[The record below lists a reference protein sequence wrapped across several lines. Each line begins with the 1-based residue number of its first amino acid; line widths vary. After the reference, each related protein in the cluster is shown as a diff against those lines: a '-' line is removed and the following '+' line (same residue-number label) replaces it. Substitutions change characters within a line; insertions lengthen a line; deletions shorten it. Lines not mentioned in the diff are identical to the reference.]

1 MFCCD
6 PETVG
11 ASVAGAERERGK
23 DFPGGSVVKNLPS
36 SAGDVGSILGPRR
49 FHMPAEHLYVT
60 TIEARAPS
68 SPSSA
73 IREAARMR
81 SLLTAMKSSPGSLQL
96 EKGFSS
102 VQLLNCV
109 QLFATP

>member
-11 ASVAGAERERGK
+11 ASVAGTERERGK

-36 SAGDVGSILGPRR
+36 SAGDVGSVLGPRR

-60 TIEARAPS
+60 TTEACAPRAQ
-68 SPSSA
+68 A
-73 IREAARMR
+73 
-81 SLLTAMKSSPGSLQL
+81 LQ
-96 EKGFSS
+96 
-102 VQLLNCV
+102 
-109 QLFATP
+109 